1 MWMYVFALQ
10 VPEGVTVLMSASRS
24 AYSKQNRVFQFSM
37 EYPVPAYLVALVAGD
52 LQHADI
58 GPRYS
63 CSIPSEKKVKAR
75 YQHMLFWRL
84 LNAGLYQI
92 GCLNEVTGKTTYVL
106 YQHKGATLVNMVLR
120 KNILVDQLNCMAMLV
135 HQID

>member
-1 MWMYVFALQ
+1 M
-10 VPEGVTVLMSASRS
+10 LMSASRS
-24 AYSKQNRVFQFSM
+24 AYSKQDRVFQFSM

-63 CSIPSEKKVKAR
+63 CSTPSEKNRKAR

-84 LNAGLYQI
+84 LNAGLY
-92 GCLNEVTGKTTYVL
+92 KTTY
-106 YQHKGATLVNMVLR
+106 
-120 KNILVDQLNCMAMLV
+120 
-135 HQID
+135 